1 MKRILLF
8 VLLMVSTAH
17 GEVFTWTDSQGTAHF
32 TNSFYE
38 IPARYRTKAKVLN
51 MGPESKPDGPVSVQ
65 QAPQAPQTPM
75 PIAVERQKPR
85 EASTKGRH
93 QRRRARESDE

>member
-1 MKRILLF
+1 MKRLLF
-8 VLLMVSTAH
+8 FVILIASTAH

-38 IPARYRTKAKVLN
+38 IPARYRAKVKVLN
-51 MGPESKPDGPVSVQ
+51 MGTESKPDGPVSVQ

-75 PIAVERQKPR
+75 PIAVEQQKPR
-85 EASTKGRH
+85 EAPTKGR
-93 QRRRARESDE
+93 QPRRRARESDE